1 MRQIAPWLTSVR
13 GRITVVATL
22 VFAAAMVLGSWFLL
36 ERAEQAWIDDLEA
49 ADLAELETLAM
60 DLQAFDVLVADGMA
74 LPVGAGGTS
83 FEMFD
88 ASGDLIA
95 ATPQAVFGGV
105 VMSGPIPIDEVPPE
119 VLESMNGG
127 VGFGVNGDMTTVSLP
142 VDLSGG
148 SVTLTA
154 SSSLAPVR
162 AGVDA
167 LQSLLRWTIP
177 VLVLGVGATLW
188 WVTGRAFRPVESITD
203 QVDRITDDRLDE
215 RVPVPSSRDE
225 VAHLAK
231 TMNSMLDRLATSR
244 LRQRRFVSD
253 ASHELR
259 NPIATSKAKLEVAL
273 ANPDRADWENTAEVV
288 LDEQERLSSLVDSL
302 LELARLDERSPA
314 RMGPVDLDDIVFA
327 EAKRIPDSV
336 EVAMTSA
343 RPVRMRGDERQ
354 LIHAVRNLID
364 NASRHASS
372 RVALGLRAEGD
383 EVVLTVEDDGQ
394 GIPSEQRQ
402 AVFERFV
409 RLDES
414 RQRGSGGAGL
424 GLALV
429 AAVASAHGGAVAVCD
444 SALGGARFELMLP
457 LGE

>member
-1 MRQIAPWLTSVR
+1 
-13 GRITVVATL
+13 
-22 VFAAAMVLGSWFLL
+22 
-36 ERAEQAWIDDLEA
+36 
-49 ADLAELETLAM
+49 
-60 DLQAFDVLVADGMA
+60 
-74 LPVGAGGTS
+74 
-83 FEMFD
+83 MFD

-127 VGFGVNGDMTTVSLP
+127 VGFGVIGDMTTVSLP

-288 LDEQERLSSLVDSL
+288 LDEQKRLSSLVDSL